1 MEDTRKI
8 KKSDL
13 IYYARIISNAGI
25 YEVIDLKVRTVTYDY
40 IVGTENRTK
49 TCVFIKYQ

>member
-25 YEVIDLKVRTVTYDY
+25 YEVIDLKVQTVTYDY
-40 IVGTENRTK
+40 IVGTKKKKK
-49 TCVFIKYQ
+49 TCVFIKY